1 MMKLLRIVEMLEKL
15 NVSKS
20 GFHILVKTVD
30 LPKPV
35 YIADLNGAPRWVDT
49 EIDAWI
55 QTKMAERDALHPN
68 LITIRDCD
76 EVK

>member
-1 MMKLLRIVEMLEKL
+1 MKLLRIVEMLEKL

-20 GFHILVKTVD
+20 GFHALVKTAGD

-35 YIADLNGAPRWVDT
+35 YIADLNGAPRSVDT

-55 QTKMAERDALHPN
+55 QTKMAERDAPV
-68 LITIRDCD
+68 RDTS
-76 EVK
+76 KYRSL

>member
-1 MMKLLRIVEMLEKL
+1 MKLLRIVEMLEKL

-20 GFHILVKTVD
+20 GFHTLVKTAD
-30 LPKPV
+30 LPKPI

-55 QTKMAERDALHPN
+55 QTKMAERDAPV
-68 LITIRDCD
+68 RDTS
-76 EVK
+76 KYRSL